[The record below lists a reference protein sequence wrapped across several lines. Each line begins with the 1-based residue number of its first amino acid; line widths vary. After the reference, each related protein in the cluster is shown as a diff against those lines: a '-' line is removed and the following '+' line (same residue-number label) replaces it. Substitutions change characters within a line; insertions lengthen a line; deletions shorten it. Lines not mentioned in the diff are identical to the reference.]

1 MVQNG
6 PNPHLNIV
14 DIAGKGQ
21 GVVAGAELRAGQFV
35 CEYAGEVMIIMIVM
49 SDDENNNDHVDRY

>member
-1 MVQNG
+1 MQNG

-21 GVVAGAELRAGQFV
+21 GVVAGSELRAGQFV
-35 CEYAGEVMIIMIVM
+35 CEYAGEVMIIVM
-49 SDDENNNDHVDRY
+49 SDDENNDDHVDRY

>member
-1 MVQNG
+1 MSACRCPYRVVQNG

-21 GVVAGAELRAGQFV
+21 GVVAGVELRAGQFV
-35 CEYAGEVMIIMIVM
+35 CEYAGEVMIN
-49 SDDENNNDHVDRY
+49 DNGDEW